1 MSASE
6 FFTGTPTYL
15 CDPKLAE
22 AFQIARLLE
31 KPLLLE
37 GEPGTGKTKLAQEFA
52 AQLGH
57 PIFEVPVKARSPNS
71 SRALTRCSDSWTHRQ
86 RLLTPR

>member
-37 GEPGTGKTKLAQEFA
+37 GEPGTGKTTVVEGLAKRIVEGDVPENMNNK
-52 AQLGH
+52 QL
-57 PIFEVPVKARSPNS
+57 I
-71 SRALTRCSDSWTHRQ
+71 ALQ
-86 RLLTPR
+86 YNNLNLMK